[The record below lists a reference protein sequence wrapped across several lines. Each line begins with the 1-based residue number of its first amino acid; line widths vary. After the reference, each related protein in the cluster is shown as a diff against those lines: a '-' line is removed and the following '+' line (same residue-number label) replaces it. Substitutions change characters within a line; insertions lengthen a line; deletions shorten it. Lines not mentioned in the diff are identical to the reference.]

1 VDGRGEVLT
10 GNGQVTEGKL
20 VHWGQEK
27 MLVWAQADLRGAFA
41 QKDYN
46 PMAVAQRCFIVLGGC
61 SKKGSDPLK
70 PKGSDPFL
78 LQPLTGP
85 DPYVVVADAF
95 AKDTNKHD
103 FTWLLHGNADSKFD
117 LVRDRATHTS
127 GEAALDVVPCLM
139 DNGAVAFET
148 KMFPSRDFG
157 AHPMLRAT
165 YKGHRWLG
173 LTVLAPRRST
183 ERAADVR
190 REMKGERL
198 LVTVTRGGVK
208 DELEVTAVPSGG
220 IAALRVSRTVE
231 GKTVTADLQVK

>member
-1 VDGRGEVLT
+1 
-10 GNGQVTEGKL
+10 
-20 VHWGQEK
+20 
-27 MLVWAQADLRGAFA
+27 
-41 QKDYN
+41 
-46 PMAVAQRCFIVLGGC
+46 
-61 SKKGSDPLK
+61 
-70 PKGSDPFL
+70 L